1 MICTLH
7 LTVCYYH
14 LTYAFQSESTL
25 YSCLNVKDI
34 LARSRHGIWSLS
46 DFNWTR
52 THNHLVHKRALN
64 HLAKLVNW
72 LSCDW
77 AVFFTCSEYG
87 VPWHSDNYRVWIHSK
102 TRTWH
107 DNNIQARKFVKIHIN
122 FKLYQVFMSDF
133 LCHSVLIFPVY
144 IITKKNWNIFKHTFR
159 NMCPKN
165 IRQEKYLN
173 YVKVTR
179 HSERLQVSKWLDI
192 HKRFQAANTLIL
204 YTWKA

>member
-1 MICTLH
+1 MLWVFICTVH
-7 LTVCYYH
+7 LTACYYH

-25 YSCLNVKDI
+25 YSCLNVKEI
-34 LARSRHGIWSLS
+34 LARGRHEIWSLS
-46 DFNWTR
+46 DCNWTR
-52 THNHLVHKRALN
+52 THNHLVHKR
-64 HLAKLVNW
+64 LAKLVNW
-72 LSCDW
+72 LSCDC
-77 AVFFTCSEYG
+77 AVFFTCSENG
-87 VPWHSDNYRVWIHSK
+87 VPWHSDNCRVWIHFK

-107 DNNIQARKFVKIHIN
+107 DNNIQTRKFVKIHKN
-122 FKLYQVFMSDF
+122 FKLDQVFMSDF

-144 IITKKNWNIFKHTFR
+144 TIPKKNWNIFKHIFW

-165 IRQEKYLN
+165 ITQEIYLN

-179 HSERLQVSKWLDI
+179 YSERLQASKCLDI